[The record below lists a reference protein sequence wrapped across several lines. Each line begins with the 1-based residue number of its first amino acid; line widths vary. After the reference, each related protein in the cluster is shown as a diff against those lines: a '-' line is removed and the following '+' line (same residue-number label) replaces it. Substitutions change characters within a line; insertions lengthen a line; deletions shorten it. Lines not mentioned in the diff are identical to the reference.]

1 MASRP
6 STISIKDLANAI
18 EHAVKIASQKHN
30 VQFSPEFRIEPGTII
45 GRQLLQADI
54 GLKQAEQ
61 IATEITQ
68 HVMTIP
74 SAAGVTGTQLEP
86 VVFVRKG
93 GITCGAICPTSFEL
107 S

>member
-6 STISIKDLANAI
+6 STISIKDLSNAV
-18 EHAVKIASQKHN
+18 EHAVKIATQKHN
-30 VQFSPEFRIEPGTII
+30 VRFSPEFRIEPGTII

-68 HVMTIP
+68 HVMT
-74 SAAGVTGTQLEP
+74 SGAAAIAGTQLEP
-86 VVFVRKG
+86 VVFVRRG
-93 GITCGAICPTSFEL
+93 GTTCGAICPTSFEL